1 MRPFYRTL
9 LCDETGTTAI
19 EYALIASLIA
29 VIIAASVMTTGISV
43 KNLFTSVVTAT

>member
-1 MRPFYRTL
+1 MRIFDRTL
-9 LCDETGTTAI
+9 LYDETGATAI

-29 VIIAASVMTTGISV
+29 VIIAASVMTTGVSV